1 LIDALLD
8 VGFAIAVEAPAATMP
23 TSPSATSVATNLR
36 ETFFNL
42 VLLRWL
48 DPVVRSYHTLHYPDK

>member
-42 VLLRWL
+42 VLLRW
-48 DPVVRSYHTLHYPDK
+48 